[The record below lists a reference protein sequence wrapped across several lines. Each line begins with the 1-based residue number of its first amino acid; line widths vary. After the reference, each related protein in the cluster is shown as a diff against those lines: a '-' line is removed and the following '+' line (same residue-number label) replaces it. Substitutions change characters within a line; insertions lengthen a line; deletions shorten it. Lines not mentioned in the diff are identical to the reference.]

1 MRTYYIGAFPPGYG
15 GVTIKN
21 ATLFEALRKV
31 IHIEKIDLNL
41 IKRKNLKE
49 AFRLLVALLR
59 RDTQYVIGV
68 TGKKTKK
75 RFTGLVYYLNR
86 KAAKRSVIIVMGGTA
101 AKDAQEDQQ
110 YRRWLSA
117 YRRIYVETKG
127 MLQTLRDC
135 GLQNGD
141 IFPNAKN
148 RQAVDLS
155 VKENPKGKLKCIFF
169 SQVSEDKG
177 SDIVIEAARL
187 LPEVHFDIY
196 GRLVDE
202 YASSFTAKIETLDN
216 VKYCG
221 IYKGSD
227 IEKYILFQNYDVLL
241 FPTRCET
248 EGVPGTLVEAKF
260 AGIPCVV
267 SNVSHN
273 AELVLDDKEG
283 IVLRENT
290 VACMIDAIVYLDK
303 NRERLLEM
311 KKNSLKSAGTYY
323 IDNYIDNIVSQLSN
337 EKSGGYS
344 PKFRFRAFLL

>member
-1 MRTYYIGAFPPGYG
+1 MEKYENRQECPIGVFDSGVGGISVLRELVAQMPNENYIFFGDS
-15 GVTIKN
+15 KN
-21 ATLFEALRKV
+21 APYGTKTLEEVQKLTCADAEYLLSRGVKALV
-31 IHIEKIDLNL
+31 VACNTATSAAIHILREKYQ
-41 IKRKNLKE
+41 KE
-49 AFRLLVALLR
+49 IP
-59 RDTQYVIGV
+59 VIGIEPAL
-68 TGKKTKK
+68 K
-75 RFTGLVYYLNR
+75 
-86 KAAKRSVIIVMGGTA
+86 
-101 AKDAQEDQQ
+101 
-110 YRRWLSA
+110 
-117 YRRIYVETKG
+117 
-127 MLQTLRDC
+127 
-135 GLQNGD
+135 
-141 IFPNAKN
+141 P
-148 RQAVDLS
+148 AVS